1 VRQYLSLP
9 VTLGVQPKLIQNG
22 KRLIIK
28 ALVKLRSM
36 GEQMLHSML
45 GICPLVTL
53 ITKVDGSVGAHKLE
67 I

>member
-1 VRQYLSLP
+1 
-9 VTLGVQPKLIQNG
+9 
-22 KRLIIK
+22 
-28 ALVKLRSM
+28 M

>member
-1 VRQYLSLP
+1 
-9 VTLGVQPKLIQNG
+9 
-22 KRLIIK
+22 
-28 ALVKLRSM
+28 M

-53 ITKVDGSVGAHKLE
+53 ITKLVTLITKVDGSVGAHKLE